1 MPDLTVWTAVSVAE
15 ISTKPLRRN
24 GTARVHGGYGFRSK
38 GGVGTVLSQKYL
50 KDEIYREIDLD
61 GFRSASKNSFPHH
74 NIAAKPGFCSDCSPL
89 ISYRKG

>member
-1 MPDLTVWTAVSVAE
+1 MPDLTVWTAVSVAG

-24 GTARVHGGYGFRSK
+24 GMARVHGGYGFRSK

-61 GFRSASKNSFPHH
+61 GLEALRRTRF
-74 NIAAKPGFCSDCSPL
+74 L
-89 ISYRKG
+89 ITT